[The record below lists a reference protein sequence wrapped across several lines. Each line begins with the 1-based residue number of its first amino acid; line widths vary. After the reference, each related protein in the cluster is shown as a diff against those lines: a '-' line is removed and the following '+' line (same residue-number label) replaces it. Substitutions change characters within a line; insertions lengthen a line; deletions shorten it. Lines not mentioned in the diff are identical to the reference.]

1 MRGKNKCKILKQ
13 IRQKIAH
20 ENDIPLVTQECT
32 YQGECSGTCP
42 RCEAELRYLEQQ
54 LARRQALG
62 KAVTVAALSV
72 GLMSGLSGCTLKPEV
87 QGSVPNISTPDI
99 TDAEGLRSTDSLP
112 EGTVN
117 QNELDGEIEALPTD
131 ELVEL
136 EGDVAYVPDETD
148 TYVTAGVPTAADLVD
163 DSDFTEAT
171 TEPNE

>member
-72 GLMSGLSGCTLKPEV
+72 GLMSGLSGCTTPFLFFWELAFWALSGMVCSSAAAWSILSV
-87 QGSVPNISTPDI
+87 QASAVSLS
-99 TDAEGLRSTDSLP
+99 DA
-112 EGTVN
+112 
-117 QNELDGEIEALPTD
+117 
-131 ELVEL
+131 
-136 EGDVAYVPDETD
+136 
-148 TYVTAGVPTAADLVD
+148 
-163 DSDFTEAT
+163 
-171 TEPNE
+171 